1 MESDAFFRIPMNS
14 HADSSSSSTTAVV
27 DAVEIASAPVVNQ
40 VEIKT
45 NIEPKMADYL
55 SLYDEL
61 SAISEEVIACR
72 NSALNKA

>member
-1 MESDAFFRIPMNS
+1 MESDAFFHIPMNS
-14 HADSSSSSTTAVV
+14 RSDSFGSSTTAVV
-27 DAVEIASAPVVNQ
+27 DAVEITSAPT

-45 NIEPKMADYL
+45 NNESKMADTL

-72 NSALNKA
+72 NAALNKA

>member
-1 MESDAFFRIPMNS
+1 MESDAFFHIPMNS
-14 HADSSSSSTTAVV
+14 RSDNFGSSTTAVV
-27 DAVEIASAPVVNQ
+27 DAVEITSAPT

-45 NIEPKMADYL
+45 NNESKMADTL

-72 NSALNKA
+72 NAALNKA

>member
-1 MESDAFFRIPMNS
+1 MESDAFFHIPMNS
-14 HADSSSSSTTAVV
+14 CSDSFGSSTTAVV
-27 DAVEIASAPVVNQ
+27 DAVEITSAPT

-45 NIEPKMADYL
+45 NNESKMADTL

-72 NSALNKA
+72 NAALNKA